1 VLVFFAG
8 HGATRKLPSG
18 RDLGYIVPVEAD
30 TQNFQGQSIS
40 MSNFQDISESIP
52 AKHVFFVM
60 DSCYSGLAIT
70 RGQSTGNYIK
80 EMSRRTAR
88 QMLTAGGADEEVADN
103 GPNGHSVFT
112 WTLLQGLEGRA
123 DLNADGF
130 ISAAELAAYA
140 GPGVSALSHQTPAFG
155 NLPGSEGGEFIFELH
170 PETEFLSGLSTQL
183 DQEAIQLNA
192 ELDRVRREIAAK
204 TARNEQLRAQLA
216 VAKSQLGVP
225 KEKETTAS
233 HLNKGDS
240 LFRERRYEEA
250 LKEFQAA
257 AKLDPKS
264 AVAANNVGW
273 AWNKLGNIQ
282 EAIRWTEMATT
293 IDPNRAVAFV
303 NLADLYY
310 QLNRT
315 EDARVNY
322 EKYLQLAPNSSYAP
336 TARARLG
343 KP

>member
-1 VLVFFAG
+1 
-8 HGATRKLPSG
+8 
-18 RDLGYIVPVEAD
+18 
-30 TQNFQGQSIS
+30 
-40 MSNFQDISESIP
+40 
-52 AKHVFFVM
+52 M

-80 EMSRRTAR
+80 EMSKRTAR

-123 DLNADGF
+123 DLNSDGF
-130 ISAAELAAYA
+130 ITADELAAYV

-170 PETEFLSGLSTQL
+170 PETEFLSERSTQL

-192 ELDRVRREIAAK
+192 ELDRVRKEIAAK
-204 TARNEQLRAQLA
+204 TARNEQLRAQL
-216 VAKSQLGVP
+216 VAAKTQLAVP
-225 KEKETTAS
+225 KGKETTAS

-240 LFRERRYEEA
+240 LFKERRYDEA
-250 LKEFQAA
+250 LKEFLAA
-257 AKLDPKS
+257 AKLDPNS
-264 AVAANNVGW
+264 AVAANNVGF
-273 AWNKLGNIQ
+273 AYNKLGKFD
-282 EAIRWTEMATT
+282 EAIQWTEKAKT
-293 IDPNRAVAFV
+293 IDPNRAIAYV

-310 QLNRT
+310 QLNRID
-315 EDARVNY
+315 EARVNY
-322 EKYLQLAPNSSYAP
+322 EKYLQLAPNAAYAS